1 MLFSCQYYF
10 QVLEHTMRYE
20 GSQRNNKPSL
30 DRVLNIIN
38 YALVII
44 IALCFNYMIVNFLFW

>member
-1 MLFSCQYYF
+1 
-10 QVLEHTMRYE
+10 MRYE